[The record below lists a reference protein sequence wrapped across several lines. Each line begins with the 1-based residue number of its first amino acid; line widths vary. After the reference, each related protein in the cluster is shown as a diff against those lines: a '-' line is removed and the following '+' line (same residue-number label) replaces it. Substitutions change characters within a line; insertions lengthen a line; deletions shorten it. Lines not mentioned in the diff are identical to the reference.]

1 MKILIIIML
10 VLFLNPVAA
19 QAADG
24 YETSGGYEKSGG
36 YESSGGYG
44 TSGGYETFSG
54 HGSEGYETSD
64 SYLYGKSGGYASFRF
79 QHDDERPS
87 GTHRKSSRLYDVQ
100 RAKDSLKKG
109 AWLKERMN
117 VTNEHQWIRQNERF
131 INREQRRMGG
141 VWGRQGTGY
150 GLR

>member
-10 VLFLNPVAA
+10 VLFLSPVAA

-36 YESSGGYG
+36 YESSGGYE
-44 TSGGYETFSG
+44 TSGGYEASSG
-54 HGSEGYETSD
+54 YGRSEGYETSD
-64 SYLYGKSGGYASFRF
+64 SFLYGKSGGYASFKF
-79 QHDDERPS
+79 QHDERPS

-117 VTNEHQWIRQNERF
+117 ATNEHQWIRQNERF

-141 VWGRQGTGY
+141 IWGRQGTGY